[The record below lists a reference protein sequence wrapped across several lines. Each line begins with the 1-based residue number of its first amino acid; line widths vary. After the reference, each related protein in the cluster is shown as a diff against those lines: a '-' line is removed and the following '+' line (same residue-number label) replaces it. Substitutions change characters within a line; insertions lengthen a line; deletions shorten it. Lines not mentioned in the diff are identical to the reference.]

1 LQQNIVSLY
10 MLSQKLLFLF
20 LLMSFCFAFQK
31 PQKSGKSSKN
41 NTSELTQDS
50 VKTNIPLPKKIVWLE
65 IVAGKNETFATI
77 FERYD
82 LGDFD
87 CNMQKFRKL
96 NELKEN
102 SKIKSGKIYKLPV
115 FIVKYNGKNIRSTLN
130 IKDLNIAKRI
140 EIFNK
145 NAYERGTRDD
155 NYTESKNLWIP
166 WDEVQCPAK
175 GELGEQ
181 PENEENLE
189 ESNIIE
195 DKTAYIG
202 KRTFPIFGKK
212 YEKTPLIDKKLKGK
226 VFYIISGH
234 GGPDVGAEGK
244 RESHTLCEDEY
255 AYDVA
260 LRLVRLLVSHGA
272 TAYMIVRD
280 PNDGI
285 RDEEYLD
292 CDKDEVVWGNLE
304 IPRPQKKRLFQRSD
318 LINKMT
324 DKNLAS
330 DITDQTVVEIHVD
343 SRSRNARTD
352 VFFYHR
358 SGSEE
363 SELLAKKM
371 HKTFKQ
377 KYLKVRA
384 QRSYNG
390 TVTPRDLHTLRE
402 THTKRAVYVE
412 LGNIRNFH
420 DQHRLVLAKNR
431 QVLANWLGESFF

>member
-1 LQQNIVSLY
+1 
-10 MLSQKLLFLF
+10 MLSQKHLILLV
-20 LLMSFCFAFQK
+20 LLTFCFAFQK
-31 PQKSGKSSKN
+31 TGKHSNKEK
-41 NTSELTQDS
+41 TDLITKDS
-50 VKTNIPLPKKIVWLE
+50 VITGIPLPKNIVWLE
-65 IVAGKNETFATI
+65 IIAGKNESLATI

-87 CNMQKFRKL
+87 CNIHKFKKL
-96 NELKEN
+96 NDLKEHT
-102 SKIKSGKIYKLPV
+102 KIKSNKLYKLPIFV
-115 FIVKYNGKNIRSTLN
+115 VKYNGKSIRTTLN
-130 IKDLNIAKRI
+130 IKDLNTAKRI

-145 NAYERGTRDD
+145 NAFERGTRDD
-155 NYTESKNLWIP
+155 EYAISKNLWIP

-181 PENEENLE
+181 PENLQDIELK
-189 ESNIIE
+189 E
-195 DKTAYIG
+195 DKTAYLG

-226 VFYIISGH
+226 IFYIVSGH
-234 GGPDVGAEGK
+234 GGPDVGAEGT
-244 RESHTLCEDEY
+244 RDEHTLCEDEY

-280 PNDGI
+280 PDDGI

-304 IPRPQKKRLFQRSD
+304 IPKPQKKRLFQRTN
-318 LINKMT
+318 LINEMT
-324 DKNLAS
+324 DKNLKAE
-330 DITDQTVVEIHVD
+330 ITDQTIVEIHVD
-343 SRSRNARTD
+343 SRSRNAKTD

-358 SGSEE
+358 RGSEE

-384 QRSYNG
+384 QRNYNG

-402 THTKRAVYVE
+402 THAKRAVYVE

-431 QVLANWLGESFF
+431 QILANWLGESFF